1 VFVLNKCQ
9 FMVKLVLSHL
19 LINVNIYDKFNKN
32 IKIYYI
38 LKVRSKGLKTALIMT
53 DATAP
58 Q

>member
-1 VFVLNKCQ
+1 
-9 FMVKLVLSHL
+9 MVKLVLSHL